1 MSNEKDFLGG
11 HPLFVGGAD
20 ADLFPVTLARIRLR
34 TLLAH
39 GFGDSRGA
47 ETLFDPAPGSTS
59 PPETRYPAAGGC
71 DVLKLDQVPRL
82 LRGTGG
88 TKFCRQ

>member
-1 MSNEKDFLGG
+1 MINERDFLGG

-20 ADLFPVTLARIRLR
+20 AEPLPSALARLRLR

-47 ETLFDPAPGSTS
+47 ETLFDPVPGSAS

-82 LRGTGG
+82 LRGRGP
-88 TKFCRQ
+88 R